1 MKKLIL
7 GSLIVL
13 SMVVF
18 TVGVTANESKTP
30 TTKCGGGK

>member
-18 TVGVTANESKTP
+18 TVGVTANESETP
-30 TTKCGGGK
+30 TIKCGGGK